1 VLCVGTPYRGSDRPQ
16 SGPRPAIATGGNRQ
30 RVPPDPGPS
39 CASLFAIIE
48 VGGVSEVAEVLG
60 IGEGTVKT
68 HLHHLFE
75 KTGASRQ
82 AELVKLVAGYANVLL
97 G

>member
-1 VLCVGTPYRGSDRPQ
+1 
-16 SGPRPAIATGGNRQ
+16 
-30 RVPPDPGPS
+30 
-39 CASLFAIIE
+39 
-48 VGGVSEVAEVLG
+48 VSEVAEVLG

-68 HLHHLFE
+68 YLHHLFQ